1 MKARLLRIG
10 SSLGIRIPKLLLE
23 QAGLQDEV
31 EIEVEGN
38 RLVLRALGHP
48 RAGWDEAFQVM
59 ARQGGDSLLDGGD
72 HLPTQW
78 DEEEWEWR

>member
-10 SSLGIRIPKLLLE
+10 SSLGIQIPKPLLE

-31 EIEVEGN
+31 EIEVEGD
-38 RLVLRALGHP
+38 RLVLSAPSHP
-48 RAGWDEAFQVM
+48 RAGWDKAFQAM
-59 ARQGGDSLLDGGD
+59 ARQGDDALLDGGD
-72 HLPTQW
+72 FLPTRW

>member
-1 MKARLLRIG
+1 MKARLVRIG
-10 SSLGIRIPKLLLE
+10 NSQGIRIPKPLLE

-38 RLVLRALGHP
+38 RLVILPLRHP
-48 RAGWDEAFQVM
+48 RAGWDEAFQAM
-59 ARQGGDSLLDGGD
+59 ARQGDDALLDDGD
-72 HLPTQW
+72 LLPTRW

>member
-10 SSLGIRIPKLLLE
+10 SSLGLRLPKPLLE

-31 EIEVEGN
+31 EIEVEGD
-38 RLVLRALGHP
+38 RLVVRALGHP
-48 RAGWDEAFQVM
+48 RAGWNEAFQAM
-59 ARQGGDSLLDGGD
+59 SCQGDDALLDGGEL
-72 HLPTQW
+72 LPTRW